1 MRDLLK
7 TLRKKII
14 AFIALLLII
23 PLIVGIIYAQ
33 KQLPNGVSVDGALH
47 ADSDVRF
54 VYDLTYDN
62 NGRVMEHHLYDEML
76 QIIEEAEH
84 TLVIDMF
91 LYNDDYDRS
100 KGDYPARANDITN
113 AVLAALKDNPE
124 LNVTIITDAINTV
137 YGSTMPENFSKL
149 QDAGAEVIF
158 TNMEP
163 LPDSN
168 PVYSSV
174 WRTYL
179 QWWPTSQNGFLPN
192 AFNPDGAKASFGS
205 YFDMLNFKANHRKV
219 VLNEQQALVTSAN
232 ITHDGSSYHSNIGFV
247 VTGAILEDLYASEQ
261 AVAKLSNIT
270 LEDVEWNYQNEVSD
284 IQTKIVTEGKIKETM
299 LAMLGDADANSEINI
314 GVFYLADRDVVKAIK
329 KAAKAG
335 ATVQVIVDP
344 NKDAFGLEK
353 NGIPNRQVA
362 AELEKSGA
370 TVRFYDTQGEQYHS
384 KFLYVKSGDQ
394 AALLGGSANFTRR
407 NIADYNLETNLYMT
421 MPATSELATTVEA
434 YFERLWQNENGQ
446 YTVDFEVYEDQARWK
461 KVFYRIQEA
470 TGLSTF

>member
-1 MRDLLK
+1 MKRLLK
-7 TLRKKII
+7 KLFAII
-14 AFIALLLII
+14 ILLLII

-33 KQLPNGVSVDGALH
+33 KPMPNGVSVDGELH

-62 NGRVMEHHLYDEML
+62 NGRVMEQHLYDEML
-76 QIIEEAEH
+76 RIIDEAEQ

-100 KGDYPARANDITN
+100 KGNYPTRAHDITN
-113 AVLAALKDNPE
+113 AVLAAIDENPT

-137 YGSTMPENFSKL
+137 YGSTLPENFSKL
-149 QDAGAEVIF
+149 QEAGAEVIF
-158 TNMEP
+158 TDMEP

-168 PVYSSV
+168 PLYSSI
-174 WRTYL
+174 WRSYL

-205 YFDMLNFKANHRKV
+205 YFDMLNFKANHRKI

-232 ITHDGSSYHSNIGFV
+232 LTHDGSSYHSNIGFV

-270 LEDVEWNYQNEVSD
+270 LKEVDWNYQSEVSD
-284 IQTKIVTEGKIKETM
+284 VQTKIVTEGKIKKTM
-299 LAMLGDADANSEINI
+299 LAMLNDADANSDVKI

-329 KAAKAG
+329 KAAKEG

-362 AELEKSGA
+362 SELEKSG
-370 TVRFYDTQGEQYHS
+370 VEIRFYNTQGEQYHS
-384 KFLYVKSGDQ
+384 KFLYVKSGEQ
-394 AALLGGSANFTRR
+394 AELLGGSANFTRR
-407 NIADYNLETNLYMT
+407 NIADYNLESNLYMK
-421 MPATSELATTVEA
+421 MPASSELATSVDT
-434 YFERLWQNENGQ
+434 YFERLWLNENGQ
-446 YTVDFEVYEDQARWK
+446 YTVDFEVYEDPALWK
-461 KVFYRIQEA
+461 KIPYFIQET